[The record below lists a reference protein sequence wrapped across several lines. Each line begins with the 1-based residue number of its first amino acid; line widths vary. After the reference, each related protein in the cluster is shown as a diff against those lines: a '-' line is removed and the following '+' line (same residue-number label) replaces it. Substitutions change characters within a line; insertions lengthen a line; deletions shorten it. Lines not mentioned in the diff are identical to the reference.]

1 MTALVLIIGAF
12 GGLDL
17 AEEARKAVFIEDPPN
32 DPEQISMSNVF
43 ATPLSGSLTN
53 CLQCR

>member
-17 AEEARKAVFIEDPPN
+17 ADEARKVAFTEEPLN
-32 DPEQISMSNVF
+32 DPQQISMSNVF

>member
-1 MTALVLIIGAF
+1 MTALVFIIGAF
-12 GGLDL
+12 RDLDL
-17 AEEARKAVFIEDPPN
+17 ADEARKVAFTEGPPN

-43 ATPLSGSLTN
+43 VTPLNRSLTN

>member
-17 AEEARKAVFIEDPPN
+17 ADEAGKVAFTAEPPN

>member
-17 AEEARKAVFIEDPPN
+17 ADEARKVAFTEEPLN

-43 ATPLSGSLTN
+43 ATPLNGSLTN